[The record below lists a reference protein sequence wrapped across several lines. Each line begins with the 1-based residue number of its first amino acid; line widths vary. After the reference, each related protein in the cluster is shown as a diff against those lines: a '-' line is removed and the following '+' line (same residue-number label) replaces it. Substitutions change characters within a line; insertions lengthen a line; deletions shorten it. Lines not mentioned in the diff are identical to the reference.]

1 MIRKLRQ
8 SATGGECGLADY
20 IDREILSQA
29 YVHIEIDL
37 DEYQIADLKKHLEL
51 FVSSRG
57 RFFLYENVA
66 TEVELKEGSLKLY
79 LSVLGVL
86 YVAIGQYGS
95 FREGVNYL
103 AEDAKRL
110 ADCVVSESLFL
121 TKSRHDNTIRT
132 EARIGVVGSLKN
144 AVDRLAFIRDQM
156 GHVTIK
162 TSMTQISDLQDQIDR
177 LLANLNDPSDPP
189 YVASELCKLAREIL
203 PQIPVHDPKKPRPS
217 QTQISMYQ
225 RMRSELIEHL
235 AKISKRST

>member
-1 MIRKLRQ
+1 M
-8 SATGGECGLADY
+8 
-20 IDREILSQA
+20 
-29 YVHIEIDL
+29 
-37 DEYQIADLKKHLEL
+37 
-51 FVSSRG
+51 
-57 RFFLYENVA
+57 
-66 TEVELKEGSLKLY
+66 
-79 LSVLGVL
+79 L